1 MKLRPPRFRDLPL
14 FAKLL
19 VPFLTLM
26 LFVGAFGVFLIVRDL
41 GSRAQAALDQDLA
54 RRSLDA
60 RSLLRDRELYLLESV
75 NFAANLEGIAPA
87 VKNRDDAR
95 AARLLQ
101 SVLALKGEL
110 NLVAVTDRSGVSL
123 AEFRRETSKD
133 APVRTSGEH
142 WASQA
147 PIGAALRAPGQAKFT
162 GFLSSRN
169 RDLLAIAAPVCS
181 ASVGCTSVGAAVVG
195 IDVDQLA
202 ATARGKAGLALY
214 DAKGRLLA
222 RSGRAAAEPRAPT
235 GITRRTHRI
244 DGVEVATLYTPL
256 AVQGT
261 RAGTLALS
269 VPTAPAFST
278 VRGAGTR
285 VALILLFA
293 MVGVVAIGATLS
305 RRILGQVRPLVE
317 TSRALG
323 HGDFEARAPVLSTDE
338 LGELAR
344 GVNQMAEQLQASY
357 ETLELRVAQR
367 TEEVQRL
374 LKERTEF
381 FAALSHELRTPL
393 AVIRGQAKMMLD
405 PSYPKGTKWV
415 TQTGMTID
423 DSSGQLLS
431 LVNDVLDLARAEA
444 GRMEVDLEP
453 LTLSDVVKDLRP
465 MIEGLAHSS
474 GLRVG
479 IDVPRGL
486 PAVTADRK
494 RLREVIINLVDN
506 AAKYTPDGG
515 RVDLSATANNGAVI
529 VSVSDTGVGIPPE
542 SGELIFEPFYRVRGT
557 KAQRG
562 QASSGLGLALAKR
575 VVEAQGGTI
584 TFDSELDVGTTFTFT
599 LPRAAPAKPTKPTKP
614 TKTSPRRKRR

>member
-1 MKLRPPRFRDLPL
+1 MKLRPRRFRDLPL

-75 NFAANLEGIAPA
+75 NFAANLEGVARA
-87 VKNRDDAR
+87 VSNRDDAT

-101 SVLALKGEL
+101 SVLALKSDL
-110 NLVAVTDRSGVSL
+110 NLVAVTDRSGVGL

-133 APVRTSGEH
+133 TPLRESGGR
-142 WASQA
+142 WA
-147 PIGAALRAPGQAKFT
+147 GYELVGGALRAPGQAKFT
-162 GFLSSRN
+162 GFLSSAG
-169 RDLLAIAAPVCS
+169 RDVFAIAAPVCS
-181 ASVGCTSVGAAVVG
+181 APTGCSSVGAAVVG

-202 ATARGKAGLALY
+202 VTARGKSGVALY
-214 DAKGRLLA
+214 DSKGRLLA
-222 RSGRAAAEPRAPT
+222 RSGRAATERRAPT
-235 GITRRTHRI
+235 GITRRTHAV
-244 DGVEVATLYTPL
+244 DGIEVATLYTPFD
-256 AVQGT
+256 VQGT
-261 RAGTLALS
+261 RSGTLALS

-278 VRGAGTR
+278 VRGAGIR
-285 VALILLFA
+285 VALILLCA
-293 MVGVVAIGATLS
+293 MVGVVAIGAMLS

-338 LGELAR
+338 LGELAH

-393 AVIRGQAKMMLD
+393 AIIRGQAKMMLD

-415 TQTGMTID
+415 TQAGMTID

-453 LTLSDVVKDLRP
+453 LALPDVVKDLRP
-465 MIEGLAHSS
+465 MIEGLARSS

-479 IDVPRGL
+479 VDVPRGL
-486 PAVTADRK
+486 PAVSADRN
-494 RLREVIINLVDN
+494 RLREVIVNLVDN
-506 AAKYTPDGG
+506 AAKYTPEGG
-515 RVDLSATANNGAVI
+515 RVDLSATANNGSVI

-542 SGELIFEPFYRVRGT
+542 SGDLIFEPFYRVRGT

-584 TFDSELDVGTTFTFT
+584 TFESEPDVGTTFTFT
-599 LPRAAPAKPTKPTKP
+599 LPRATPAKPAKRAKRD
-614 TKTSPRRKRR
+614 PRRKRR